1 MILQFYVKV
10 YIRKPS
16 CQNPFGTGKAVFL
29 YIAENF
35 YVGKHFSRA
44 LLFFADSHI
53 PFEQNYFM
61 EYFPEV
67 ISSTLKALYTML

>member
-1 MILQFYVKV
+1 MFTSYSI
-10 YIRKPS
+10 
-16 CQNPFGTGKAVFL
+16 
-29 YIAENF
+29 IAENF